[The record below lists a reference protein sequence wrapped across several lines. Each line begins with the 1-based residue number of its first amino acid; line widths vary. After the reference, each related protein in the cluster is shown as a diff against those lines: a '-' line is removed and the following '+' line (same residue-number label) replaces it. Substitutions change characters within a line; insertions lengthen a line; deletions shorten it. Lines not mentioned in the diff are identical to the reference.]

1 MPYAAANGLNQ
12 YYEEEGSGP
21 PLVMLNGAF
30 GAIDSTYNSWWAL
43 RTFLAQRFRVVHV
56 EARAHGRTDN
66 PGGRDS
72 YTTPTLA
79 ADIAA
84 LIELLDLAP
93 AHLVGFSL
101 GGIVGLEL
109 ALVHPQVVR
118 SVVGIGAFY
127 MEDAKTLVG
136 LHGFDLDRVEQ
147 ENPDWAADLARRHD
161 PHHGPGHWRDL
172 LRWNT
177 TPEVHPHTAEDLE
190 RITVPTLWIAGDD
203 DPFFELDQLVT
214 MKRRIPGA
222 ELLIV
227 NHAVHSVHGSH
238 PHIVGPA
245 IMDFLTRVDEQRRQ

>member
-1 MPYAAANGLNQ
+1 MSFVLDASRL
-12 YYEEEGSGP
+12 E
-21 PLVMLNGAF
+21 
-30 GAIDSTYNSWWAL
+30 
-43 RTFLAQRFRVVHV
+43 
-56 EARAHGRTDN
+56 RAYQTA
-66 PGGRDS
+66 
-72 YTTPTLA
+72 LA
-79 ADIAA
+79 ALLAERHPDGYWIGELSTSA
-84 LIELLDLAP
+84 LSTAV
-93 AHLVGFSL
+93 AVCA
-101 GGIVGLEL
+101 L
-109 ALVHPQVVR
+109 ALVQKATAVHGSFTPLIENVPPVLR
-118 SVVGIGAFY
+118 MRTGGVYLSPVG
-127 MEDAKTLVG
+127 
-136 LHGFDLDRVEQ
+136 
-147 ENPDWAADLARRHD
+147 
-161 PHHGPGHWRDL
+161 GHWRDL